1 MGWKRNRDYWSI
13 RSNPKR
19 INEHRKGS
27 GKDSLAKGEYEKLE
41 EKNKIN
47 TDKFEYANLKCS
59 FGSMNVYFDN
69 AIMEKENA
77 VVKID
82 VSFAGMQLYIP
93 RGWNVINNTSA
104 SFGAVEEKNRI
115 DAVKT
120 NTLTLIGGI
129 SFAGVEIFYI

>member
-1 MGWKRNRDYWSI
+1 
-13 RSNPKR
+13 
-19 INEHRKGS
+19 
-27 GKDSLAKGEYEKLE
+27 
-41 EKNKIN
+41 
-47 TDKFEYANLKCS
+47 
-59 FGSMNVYFDN
+59 MNVYFDN